1 MENEKL
7 IYAESLNCKKWSY
20 YLMPIAL
27 LPLIIEFF
35 RDQITLDIIFVSIAV
50 FLFFLAIGFGLR
62 LKWTISSEAFSYK
75 YNPIYNKWRKIPQA
89 EIKTM
94 SVMKIN
100 PIKEFGGWGYRYGK
114 LGQAFTTTGRMI
126 IHIETIKGQKLN
138 FSVENVEK
146 TELAITEF
154 LKNK

>member
-1 MENEKL
+1 
-7 IYAESLNCKKWSY
+7 
-20 YLMPIAL
+20 MPIAL

-35 RDQITLDIIFVSIAV
+35 RDKITLDIIFVSIAV
-50 FLFFLAIGFGLR
+50 FLFFIFIGFVLR

-75 YNPIYNKWRKIPQA
+75 YNPVYNKWRKIPLT
-89 EIKTM
+89 EMKTM

-100 PIKEFGGWGYRYGK
+100 PIKEFGGWGFRYGK

-126 IHIETIKGQKLN
+126 IHIETIRGQKLN

-146 TELAITEF
+146 TELAITKF

>member
-7 IYAESLNCKKWSY
+7 IYAESLYCKKWSY
-20 YLMPIAL
+20 YLMPIVL

-35 RDQITLDIIFVSIAV
+35 RDKITLDDVIATCALLSFFIF
-50 FLFFLAIGFGLR
+50 IGFVLR
-62 LKWTISSEAFSYK
+62 LKWTISSVAFSYK

-100 PIKEFGGWGYRYGK
+100 PIKEFGGWGFRYGK

-146 TELAITEF
+146 TELAISEF

>member
-35 RDQITLDIIFVSIAV
+35 RDQITLDVIFVSIAV
-50 FLFFLAIGFGLR
+50 FLFFIVIGFGLR
-62 LKWTISSEAFSYK
+62 LKWTISSDAFSYK
-75 YNPIYNKWRKIPQA
+75 YNPIYNNWKTVPLA

-100 PIKEFGGWGYRYGK
+100 PLKEFGGWGFRYGK

-126 IHIETIKGQKLN
+126 IHVETIKGQKLN

-146 TELAITEF
+146 TELAIREF

>member
-1 MENEKL
+1 
-7 IYAESLNCKKWSY
+7 
-20 YLMPIAL
+20 MPIVL

-35 RDQITLDIIFVSIAV
+35 RDKITLDDVIATCALLSFFIF
-50 FLFFLAIGFGLR
+50 IGFVLR
-62 LKWTISSEAFSYK
+62 LKWTISSVAFSYK
-75 YNPIYNKWRKIPQA
+75 YNPIYNKLRKIPLT

-94 SVMKIN
+94 SVLKIN
-100 PIKEFGGWGYRYGK
+100 PIKEFGGWGFRYGK

>member
-35 RDQITLDIIFVSIAV
+35 RDQINLDIIFVSIAV
-50 FLFFLAIGFGLR
+50 FLFFIFIGFVLR

-75 YNPIYNKWRKIPQA
+75 YNPVYNKWRKIPLT

>member
-27 LPLIIEFF
+27 LPLGIEFF
-35 RDQITLDIIFVSIAV
+35 RDKITIDDLIYTCTLLS
-50 FLFFLAIGFGLR
+50 FFICIGFVLR
-62 LKWTISSEAFSYK
+62 LKWTISSDAFSYK
-75 YNPIYNKWRKIPQA
+75 YNPIYNKWKTIPLA

-100 PIKEFGGWGYRYGK
+100 SIKEFGGWGFRYGK

>member
-1 MENEKL
+1 
-7 IYAESLNCKKWSY
+7 
-20 YLMPIAL
+20 MPIAL

-35 RDQITLDIIFVSIAV
+35 RDKITLDIIFVSIAV
-50 FLFFLAIGFGLR
+50 FLFFIFIGFVLR

-75 YNPIYNKWRKIPQA
+75 YNPIYNKWRKIPLT
-89 EIKTM
+89 EMKTM

-100 PIKEFGGWGYRYGK
+100 PIKEFGGWGFRYGK

-126 IHIETIKGQKLN
+126 IHIETIRGQKLN

-146 TELAITEF
+146 TELAISEF